1 MTSILNAPAHPLSD
15 ALLDRARHVIPN
27 AMYGHQDVRGL
38 WPGAPQFVS
47 RTSGSRIWDAD
58 GHEYIDLLCSWGPII
73 HGYQHPRIEEAV
85 DRQRQICD
93 TANGPS
99 EPFVAL
105 AEKLVEV
112 VEHADW
118 AMFAKNGSDVT
129 TLCLTIARAYTRRA
143 TILVEQGTY
152 HGALPWC
159 NPDKTGVLPSDR
171 AGLAYYT
178 YNDLASVEK
187 LVAEH
192 SGDLA
197 GIIVAPFRHD
207 PAGSDLE
214 MVDPAFAQGLRRICD
229 DNDAVLILDEVR
241 TGFRMAYGG
250 SWEQYGVR
258 PDLSSWSKAIGN
270 GYPVAAVLGAD
281 RLRDAAGSFFVT
293 GTFWFSAVPM
303 VAALTSIAL
312 LEENDGVAQMF
323 ARGKQ
328 LVRGLHEQAA
338 SYSLPVNITGPP
350 TMPYLSFAGETDHEF
365 TLAWAGECAAR
376 GVYIHP
382 KHNWFMSTALTEA
395 DIDTVLVATDG
406 AFGEVARRSFSG

>member
-1 MTSILNAPAHPLSD
+1 MTSTISAPTHPVSD
-15 ALLDRARHVIPN
+15 GLLRRAKQVIPN
-27 AMYGHQDVRGL
+27 TMYGHQDARGL

-47 RTSGSRIWDAD
+47 RTAGSRLWDAD

-85 DRQRQICD
+85 DRQRRVCD

-99 EPFVAL
+99 EHMVAL
-105 AEKLVEV
+105 AEKLVGV

-129 TLCLTIARAYTRRA
+129 TLCLTIARAHTGRA
-143 TILVEQGTY
+143 TILVEEGTY

-187 LVAEH
+187 LVAENA
-192 SGDLA
+192 GDLA

-214 MVDPAFAQGLRRICD
+214 MVDHAFAQGLRRICD
-229 DNDAVLILDEVR
+229 ENGAVLILDEVR
-241 TGFRMAYGG
+241 TGFRMSFGG

-270 GYPVAAVLGAD
+270 GYPIAAVLGAEA
-281 RLRDAAGSFFVT
+281 LRESAGSFFVT

-303 VAALTSIAL
+303 VAAIESIAL
-312 LEENDGVAQMF
+312 LEEEDGVAHMF
-323 ARGKQ
+323 ARGDQ
-328 LVRGLHEQAA
+328 LVTGLRSQAA
-338 SYSLPVNITGPP
+338 SYSLPVNVTGPV
-350 TMPYLSFAGETDHEF
+350 TMPYLSFAGESDHRY
-365 TLAWAGECAAR
+365 TLAWAAECAAH
-376 GVYIHP
+376 GVYVHP
-382 KHNWFMSTALTEA
+382 KHNGFMSTALTEA
-395 DIDTVLVATDG
+395 DVDTVLIATDA
-406 AFGEVARRSFSG
+406 AFGAVAKLYF

>member
-1 MTSILNAPAHPLSD
+1 MTSILQTPAHPVSD
-15 ALLDRARHVIPN
+15 ALLHRAKQVIPN
-27 AMYGHQDVRGL
+27 GMYGHQIATGL

-73 HGYQHPRIEEAV
+73 HGYQHPLIEEAV
-85 DRQRQICD
+85 NRQRLISD

-99 EPFVAL
+99 EHMVTL
-105 AEKLVEV
+105 AEKLVDV

-129 TLCLTIARAYTRRA
+129 TLCLTIARAHTGKA
-143 TILVEQGTY
+143 TILVEEGTY

-187 LVAEH
+187 LIIEH
-192 SGDLA
+192 EGDLA

-214 MVDPAFAQGLRRICD
+214 LVDPEFAQGLRRICD
-229 DNDAVLILDEVR
+229 ENGAVLILDEVR
-241 TGFRMAYGG
+241 TGLRMSFGG

-270 GYPVAAVLGAD
+270 GYPIAAVMGAEA
-281 RLRDAAGSFFVT
+281 LREAAGSFFVT

-303 VAALTSIAL
+303 VAALTSLAL
-312 LEENDGVAQMF
+312 LDECDGVAHMY
-323 ARGKQ
+323 ARGQQ
-328 LVRGLHEQAA
+328 LVSGLAAQAA
-338 SYSLPVNITGPP
+338 SHALPITITGPAP
-350 TMPYLSFAGETDHEF
+350 MPYMSFAGETDHQF
-365 TLAWAGECAAR
+365 TLAWTAECAAR
-376 GVYIHP
+376 GVFIHP

-395 DIDTVLVATDG
+395 DVDTVLSVTDE
-406 AFGEVARRSFSG
+406 AFGEVAKRFF

>member
-1 MTSILNAPAHPLSD
+1 MTSTLNAHPVND
-15 ALLDRARHVIPN
+15 ALLDRARRVIPN
-27 AMYGHQDVRGL
+27 GMYGHQLATGL
-38 WPGAPQFVS
+38 WPGAPQYIA
-47 RTSGSRIWDAD
+47 RTAGSRLWDAD

-73 HGYQHPRIEEAV
+73 HGYQHPRVEEAV
-85 DRQRQICD
+85 TRQRELCD
-93 TANGPS
+93 TANGPT
-99 EPFVAL
+99 EHMVTL
-105 AEKLVEV
+105 AEKLVSV

-129 TLCLTIARAYTRRA
+129 TLCLTIARAHTGRSV
-143 TILVEQGTY
+143 ILVEEGTY

-178 YNDLASVEK
+178 YNDLAGVEK
-187 LVAEH
+187 LAAEH

-229 DNDAVLILDEVR
+229 ENNAVLILDEVR
-241 TGFRMAYGG
+241 TGFRMSFGG

-270 GYPVAAVLGAD
+270 GYPVAAVLGAQA
-281 RLRDAAGSFFVT
+281 LRESAGSFFVT

-303 VAALTSIAL
+303 VAALATINL
-312 LEENDGVAQMF
+312 LDEVDGVTQMF
-323 ARGKQ
+323 TRGQQ
-328 LVRGLHEQAA
+328 LVDGLHEQAVA
-338 SYSLPVNITGPP
+338 HGLPVTLTGPV
-350 TMPYLSFAGETDHEF
+350 TMPYLSFAGESDHEV
-365 TLAWAGECAAR
+365 TLAWTAECAAR
-376 GVYIHP
+376 GVFVHP
-382 KHNWFMSTALTEA
+382 KHNWFISTALTEA
-395 DIDTVLVATDG
+395 DVDEVLVATDG
-406 AFGEVARRSFSG
+406 AFAEVAKRFY

>member
-1 MTSILNAPAHPLSD
+1 MTSIIQAPAHPLSD
-15 ALLDRARHVIPN
+15 ALLHRAKQVIPN
-27 AMYGHQDVRGL
+27 GMYGHQIATGL

-73 HGYQHPRIEEAV
+73 HGYQHPLIEEAV
-85 DRQRQICD
+85 NKQRLICD

-99 EPFVAL
+99 EHMVTL
-105 AEKLVEV
+105 AEKLVGV
-112 VEHADW
+112 VEHAEW

-129 TLCLTIARAYTRRA
+129 TLCLTIARAHTGKA
-143 TILVEQGTY
+143 TILVEEGTY

-187 LVAEH
+187 LVIEH
-192 SGDLA
+192 DGDLA

-214 MVDPAFAQGLRRICD
+214 MVDPEFAQGLRRICD
-229 DNDAVLILDEVR
+229 ENGAVLILDEVR
-241 TGFRMAYGG
+241 TGLRMSFGG

-270 GYPVAAVLGAD
+270 GYPIAAVMGAEA
-281 RLRDAAGSFFVT
+281 LREAAGSFFVT

-303 VAALTSIAL
+303 VAALTSLAL
-312 LEENDGVAQMF
+312 LDECDGVAHMH
-323 ARGKQ
+323 ARGQQ
-328 LVRGLHEQAA
+328 LVSGLAAQAA
-338 SYSLPVNITGPP
+338 SHALPITITGPAP
-350 TMPYLSFAGETDHEF
+350 MPYMSFAGETDHQF
-365 TLAWAGECAAR
+365 TLAWTAECAAR
-376 GVYIHP
+376 GVFIHP

-395 DIDTVLVATDG
+395 DVDTVLSVTDE
-406 AFGEVARRSFSG
+406 AFGEVAKRFF

>member
-1 MTSILNAPAHPLSD
+1 MTSTLNAPSHPLSD
-15 ALLDRARHVIPN
+15 ALLHRAKQVIPN
-27 AMYGHQDVRGL
+27 TMYGHQDARGL

-47 RTSGSRIWDAD
+47 RTAGSRIWDVD

-73 HGYQHPRIEEAV
+73 HGYQHPKIEEAV
-85 DRQRQICD
+85 DRQRRICD

-99 EPFVAL
+99 EHFVSL
-105 AEKLVEV
+105 AEKLVGV

-118 AMFAKNGSDVT
+118 TMFAKNGSDVT
-129 TLCLTIARAYTRRA
+129 TLCLTIARAHTGRG
-143 TILVEQGTY
+143 TVLVEENTY

-171 AGLAYYT
+171 AGLAYYS
-178 YNDLASVEK
+178 YNDLAGVER

-192 SGDLA
+192 KDDLA

-214 MVDPAFAQGLRRICD
+214 LADPVFAQGLRRICD
-229 DNDAVLILDEVR
+229 ENGAVLILDEVR
-241 TGFRMAYGG
+241 TGFRMSFGG

-270 GYPVAAVLGAD
+270 GYPIAAVLGAEA
-281 RLRDAAGSFFVT
+281 LREAAGSFFVT

-312 LEENDGVAQMF
+312 LEEQDGVAQMF
-323 ARGKQ
+323 TRGRQ
-328 LVRGLHEQAA
+328 LVAGLQEQAA
-338 SYSLPVNITGPP
+338 SHALPVNITGPA
-350 TMPYLSFAGETDHEF
+350 TMPYLSFAGETDHQV
-365 TLAWAGECAAR
+365 TLAWAAECAAR
-376 GVYIHP
+376 GVFVHP

-395 DIDTVLVATDG
+395 DVDSVLLATDA
-406 AFGEVARRSFSG
+406 AFGDVARRFY

>member
-1 MTSILNAPAHPLSD
+1 MTSIIQAPAHPLSD
-15 ALLDRARHVIPN
+15 ALLHRAKQVIPN
-27 AMYGHQDVRGL
+27 GMYGHQIATGL

-73 HGYQHPRIEEAV
+73 HGYQHPLIEEAV
-85 DRQRQICD
+85 NKQRLICD

-99 EPFVAL
+99 EHMVTL
-105 AEKLVEV
+105 AEKLVGV

-129 TLCLTIARAYTRRA
+129 TLCLTIARAHTGKA
-143 TILVEQGTY
+143 TILVEEGTY

-187 LVAEH
+187 LVIEH
-192 SGDLA
+192 EGDLA

-214 MVDPAFAQGLRRICD
+214 MVDPEFAQGLRRICD
-229 DNDAVLILDEVR
+229 ENGAVLILDEVR
-241 TGFRMAYGG
+241 TGLRMSFGG

-270 GYPVAAVLGAD
+270 GYPIAAVMGAEA
-281 RLRDAAGSFFVT
+281 LREAAGSFFVT

-303 VAALTSIAL
+303 VAALTSLAL
-312 LEENDGVAQMF
+312 LEECDGVAHMY
-323 ARGKQ
+323 ARGQQ
-328 LVRGLHEQAA
+328 LVTGLAAQAA
-338 SYSLPVNITGPP
+338 SHALPIVITGPAP
-350 TMPYLSFAGETDHEF
+350 MPYMSFAGETDHQF
-365 TLAWAGECAAR
+365 TLLWTAECAAR
-376 GVYIHP
+376 GVFIHP

-395 DIDTVLVATDG
+395 DVDTVLSVTDE
-406 AFGEVARRSFSG
+406 AFGEVAKRFF

>member
-1 MTSILNAPAHPLSD
+1 MTSILQTPAHPVSD
-15 ALLDRARHVIPN
+15 ALLHRAKQVIPN
-27 AMYGHQDVRGL
+27 GMYGHQIATGL

-58 GHEYIDLLCSWGPII
+58 GNEYIDLLCSWGPII
-73 HGYQHPRIEEAV
+73 HGYQHPLIEEAV
-85 DRQRQICD
+85 NRQRLICD

-99 EPFVAL
+99 EHMVTL
-105 AEKLVEV
+105 AEKLVDV

-129 TLCLTIARAYTRRA
+129 TLCLTIARAHTGKA
-143 TILVEQGTY
+143 TILVEEGTY

-178 YNDLASVEK
+178 YNDLASAEK
-187 LVAEH
+187 LVIEH
-192 SGDLA
+192 EGDLA

-214 MVDPAFAQGLRRICD
+214 MVDPEFARGLRRICD
-229 DNDAVLILDEVR
+229 ENGAVLILDEVR
-241 TGFRMAYGG
+241 TGLRMSFGG

-270 GYPVAAVLGAD
+270 GYPIAAVMGAEA
-281 RLRDAAGSFFVT
+281 LREAAGSFFVT

-303 VAALTSIAL
+303 VAALTSLAL
-312 LEENDGVAQMF
+312 LEECDGVAHMY
-323 ARGKQ
+323 ARGQQ
-328 LVRGLHEQAA
+328 LVTGLAAQAA
-338 SYSLPVNITGPP
+338 SHALPITITGPAP
-350 TMPYLSFAGETDHEF
+350 MPYMSFAGETDHQL
-365 TLAWAGECAAR
+365 TLAWTAECAAR
-376 GVYIHP
+376 GVFIHP

-395 DIDTVLVATDG
+395 DVDTVLSVTDE
-406 AFGEVARRSFSG
+406 AFGEVAKRFF

>member
-1 MTSILNAPAHPLSD
+1 MTSTLQNAVSHPKSD
-15 ALLDRARHVIPN
+15 ALLQRAKQVVPN
-27 AMYGHQDVRGL
+27 GMYGHQIATGL

-47 RTSGSRIWDAD
+47 RSSGSRIWDAD

-73 HGYQHPRIEEAV
+73 HGYQHPKIEEAV
-85 DRQRQICD
+85 NRQRALCD

-99 EPFVAL
+99 EHFVSL

-112 VEHADW
+112 VEHAEW

-129 TLCLTIARAYTRRA
+129 TLCLTIARAHTGRG
-143 TILVEQGTY
+143 TILVEENTY

-178 YNDLASVEK
+178 YNDLAGVEK

-192 SGDLA
+192 KGDIA
-197 GIIVAPFRHD
+197 GIIAAPFRHD

-229 DNDAVLILDEVR
+229 ENGAVLILDEVR
-241 TGFRMAYGG
+241 TGFRMSFGG

-270 GYPVAAVLGAD
+270 GYPIAAVLGAES
-281 RLRDAAGSFFVT
+281 LREAAGSFFVT
-293 GTFWFSAVPM
+293 GTFWYSAVPM
-303 VAALTSIAL
+303 VAALATISL

-323 ARGKQ
+323 ARGDQ
-328 LVRGLHEQAA
+328 LRTGLRQQAA
-338 SYSLPVNITGPP
+338 AHSLPVNITGPV
-350 TMPYLSFAGETDHEF
+350 TMPYLSFAGETDHQF
-365 TLAWAGECAAR
+365 TLAWAAECAAR

-382 KHNWFMSTALTEA
+382 KHNGFMSTALTES
-395 DIDTVLVATDG
+395 DVEMVLLATDA
-406 AFGEVARRSFSG
+406 AFGEVANQFF

>member
-1 MTSILNAPAHPLSD
+1 
-15 ALLDRARHVIPN
+15 
-27 AMYGHQDVRGL
+27 MYGHQDARGL

-47 RTSGSRIWDAD
+47 RTAGSRIWDAD

-85 DRQRQICD
+85 SKQRLVCD

-99 EPFVAL
+99 EHFVAL
-105 AEKLVEV
+105 AEKLVDV

-129 TLCLTIARAYTRRA
+129 TLCLTIARAHTGRSV
-143 TILVEQGTY
+143 ILVEEGTY

-178 YNDLASVEK
+178 YNDLAGVEK

-192 SGDLA
+192 DGNVA

-214 MVDPAFAQGLRRICD
+214 MVDPAFAQGLRRIC
-229 DNDAVLILDEVR
+229 NQQGAVLILDEVR
-241 TGFRMAYGG
+241 TGFRMAFGG

-270 GYPVAAVLGAD
+270 GYPIAAVLGSEQF
-281 RLRDAAGSFFVT
+281 REAAGSFFVT

-312 LEENDGVAQMF
+312 LEELDGITHMV
-323 ARGKQ
+323 ARGDQ
-328 LVRGLHEQAA
+328 LVSGLREQAT
-338 SYSLPVNITGPP
+338 SYSLPVRITGPV
-350 TMPYLSFAGETDHEF
+350 TMPYLSFTGETDHQL
-365 TLAWAGECAAR
+365 TLAWAAECAAR
-376 GVYIHP
+376 GVFVHP
-382 KHNWFMSTALTEA
+382 KHNWFMSTALTSA
-395 DIDTVLVATDG
+395 DIDTVLIATDA
-406 AFGEVARRSFSG
+406 AFSEVARQYF

>member
-1 MTSILNAPAHPLSD
+1 MTSTLNAVSHPKSD
-15 ALLDRARHVIPN
+15 ALLQRAKHVVPN
-27 AMYGHQDVRGL
+27 GMYGHQVASGL

-47 RTSGSRIWDAD
+47 RSAGSRIWDAD

-73 HGYQHPRIEEAV
+73 HGYQHPKIEEAV
-85 DRQRQICD
+85 NRQRLLCD

-99 EPFVAL
+99 EHFVTL
-105 AEKLVEV
+105 AEKLVDV

-129 TLCLTIARAYTRRA
+129 TLCLTIARAHTGRG
-143 TILVEQGTY
+143 TILVEENTY

-192 SGDLA
+192 KGDLA
-197 GIIVAPFRHD
+197 GIIAAPFRHD

-214 MVDPAFAQGLRRICD
+214 MVDPVFAQGLRRICD
-229 DNDAVLILDEVR
+229 ENGAVLILDEVR
-241 TGFRMAYGG
+241 TGFRMSFGG

-270 GYPVAAVLGAD
+270 GYPIAAVLGAEA
-281 RLRDAAGSFFVT
+281 LRDAAGSFFVT
-293 GTFWFSAVPM
+293 GTFWYSAVPM
-303 VAALTSIAL
+303 VAALATIDL
-312 LEENDGVAQMF
+312 LKDGDGVTQMF
-323 ARGKQ
+323 ARGDQ
-328 LVRGLHEQAA
+328 LTTGWRQQAA
-338 SYSLPVNITGPP
+338 AHSLSVNITGPV

-365 TLAWAGECAAR
+365 TLAWAAECAAR
-376 GVYIHP
+376 GVYVHP
-382 KHNWFMSTALTEA
+382 KHNGFISTALTES
-395 DIDTVLVATDG
+395 DVDEVLVATDA
-406 AFGEVARRSFSG
+406 AFGVVAGRYF

>member
-1 MTSILNAPAHPLSD
+1 MTSTIITPTHPVSD
-15 ALLDRARHVIPN
+15 ALLQRAQQVVPN
-27 AMYGHQDVRGL
+27 GMYGHQIATGL

-47 RTSGSRIWDAD
+47 RTAGSRMWDAD

-73 HGYQHPRIEEAV
+73 HGYQHPKIEEAV
-85 DRQRQICD
+85 ERQRRICD

-99 EPFVAL
+99 EHFVAL
-105 AEKLVEV
+105 AEKLVDV

-129 TLCLTIARAYTRRA
+129 TLCLTIARAHTGRG
-143 TILVEQGTY
+143 TILVEEGTY

-159 NPDKTGVLPSDR
+159 NPDKTGVLASDR

-192 SGDLA
+192 AGDLA

-229 DNDAVLILDEVR
+229 DSGAVLILDEVR
-241 TGFRMAYGG
+241 TGFRMSFGG

-270 GYPVAAVLGAD
+270 GYPIAAVLGAE
-281 RLRDAAGSFFVT
+281 RLRESAGSFFVT

-303 VAALTSIAL
+303 VAALTSITL
-312 LEENDGVAQMF
+312 LEEEDGVAHMF
-323 ARGKQ
+323 ARGDQ
-328 LVRGLHEQAA
+328 YVAGLREQAA
-338 SYSLPVNITGPP
+338 SYALPVTITGPV

-365 TLAWAGECAAR
+365 TMAWSAECAAR
-376 GVYIHP
+376 GVYVHP
-382 KHNWFMSTALTEA
+382 KHNGFMSTALTEA
-395 DIDTVLVATDG
+395 DVDAVLVATDG
-406 AFGEVARRSFSG
+406 AFAEVAKRFF

>member
-1 MTSILNAPAHPLSD
+1 MTSTLNAPTHPRSD
-15 ALLDRARHVIPN
+15 ALLQRAQQVIPN
-27 AMYGHQDVRGL
+27 GMYGHQNARGL

-47 RTSGSRIWDAD
+47 RTAGSRIWDAD

-85 DRQRQICD
+85 SRQRLICD

-99 EPFVAL
+99 EHFVAL
-105 AEKLVEV
+105 AEKLVDV

-129 TLCLTIARAYTRRA
+129 TLCLTIARAHTGRSV
-143 TILVEQGTY
+143 ILVEEGTY

-178 YNDLASVEK
+178 YNDLAGAEK

-192 SGDLA
+192 AGNVA

-214 MVDPAFAQGLRRICD
+214 MVDPAFAQGLRRMCD
-229 DNDAVLILDEVR
+229 EHGAVLILDEVR
-241 TGFRMAYGG
+241 TGFRMSFGG

-270 GYPVAAVLGAD
+270 GYPIAAVLGSEPF
-281 RLRDAAGSFFVT
+281 REAAGSFFVT

-303 VAALTSIAL
+303 VAALTSIEL
-312 LEENDGVAQMF
+312 LEGLDGITHMF
-323 ARGKQ
+323 ARGNQ
-328 LVRGLHEQAA
+328 LVSGLREQAA
-338 SYSLPVNITGPP
+338 SYSLPVNITGPV
-350 TMPYLSFAGETDHEF
+350 TMPYLSFAGETDHQF
-365 TLAWAGECAAR
+365 TLAWAAECAAR
-376 GVYIHP
+376 GVFVHP
-382 KHNWFMSTALTEA
+382 KHNWFMSTALTSA
-395 DIDTVLVATDG
+395 DIDTVLNATDA
-406 AFGEVARRSFSG
+406 AFSEVARQYF

>member
-1 MTSILNAPAHPLSD
+1 MTSIISAPTHPVSD
-15 ALLDRARHVIPN
+15 ALLHRARQVVPN
-27 AMYGHQDVRGL
+27 AMYGHQDARGL

-47 RTSGSRIWDAD
+47 RTAGSRIWDAD

-73 HGYQHPRIEEAV
+73 HGYQHPRIEAAV
-85 DRQRQICD
+85 DRQRKICD

-99 EPFVAL
+99 EHFVAL
-105 AEKLVEV
+105 AEKLVDL

-129 TLCLTIARAYTRRA
+129 TLCLTIARAHTGKG

-171 AGLAYYT
+171 AGLAYYA
-178 YNDLASVEK
+178 YNDLASVER

-214 MVDPAFAQGLRRICD
+214 LVDPAFAAGLRRICD
-229 DNDAVLILDEVR
+229 ENGAVLILDEVR
-241 TGFRMAYGG
+241 TGLRMSLGG

-270 GYPVAAVLGAD
+270 GYPVAAVLGAEW
-281 RLRDAAGSFFVT
+281 LREAAGSFFVT

-303 VAALTSIAL
+303 VAALTSL
-312 LEENDGVAQMF
+312 TMLEEDDGVAQMF
-323 ARGKQ
+323 ARGDQ
-328 LVRGLHEQAA
+328 LVSGLRAQAA
-338 SYSLPVNITGPP
+338 SHSLPVTITGPV
-350 TMPYLSFAGETDHEF
+350 TMPYMSFVGETNHEL
-365 TLAWAGECAAR
+365 TLAWSAECAAR
-376 GVYIHP
+376 GVYVHP
-382 KHNWFMSTALTEA
+382 KHNWFMSTALTET
-395 DIDTVLVATDG
+395 DVDTVLQATDG
-406 AFGEVARRSFSG
+406 AFDEVAKRYA

>member
-1 MTSILNAPAHPLSD
+1 MTSILNAPAYPVSD
-15 ALLDRARHVIPN
+15 ALLARAATVIPN
-27 AMYGHQDVRGL
+27 TMYGHQDARGL

-58 GHEYIDLLCSWGPII
+58 GNEYIDLLCSWGPII

-85 DRQRQICD
+85 DRQRQLCD

-99 EPFVAL
+99 EHFVAL
-105 AEKLVEV
+105 AEKLVGV

-129 TLCLTIARAYTRRA
+129 TLCLTIARAHTGRG
-143 TILVEQGTY
+143 TILVEENTY

-159 NPDKTGVLPSDR
+159 NPDKTGVLASDR

-192 SGDLA
+192 KGDLA
-197 GIIVAPFRHD
+197 GIIAAPFRHD

-214 MVDPAFAQGLRRICD
+214 LVDPSFAQGLRRICD
-229 DNDAVLILDEVR
+229 ENDAVLILDEVR
-241 TGFRMAYGG
+241 TGFRMSFGG
-250 SWEQYGVR
+250 SWEQFGVR
-258 PDLSSWSKAIGN
+258 PDLSAWSKAIGN
-270 GYPVAAVLGAD
+270 GYPVAAVMGAE
-281 RLRDAAGSFFVT
+281 RLRSAAGSFFVT

-303 VAALTSIAL
+303 VAALASIAL
-312 LEENDGVAQMF
+312 LEEQGGVAHMF
-323 ARGKQ
+323 AVGQR
-328 LVRGLHEQAA
+328 LVSGLQEQAR
-338 SYSLPVNITGPP
+338 SYSLPVNITGPV

-365 TLAWAGECAAR
+365 TLAWTAQCAAR
-376 GVYIHP
+376 GVFSHP

-395 DIDTVLVATDG
+395 DVDKVLTVTDA
-406 AFGEVARRSFSG
+406 AFADVGRRYFSA

>member
-1 MTSILNAPAHPLSD
+1 MTSTLQNALSHPKSD
-15 ALLDRARHVIPN
+15 ALLQRAQQVVPN
-27 AMYGHQDVRGL
+27 GMYGHQVASGL
-38 WPGAPQFVS
+38 WPGAPQFFS

-73 HGYQHPRIEEAV
+73 HGYQHPKIEEAV
-85 DRQRQICD
+85 NRQRQLSD

-99 EPFVAL
+99 EHFVTL
-105 AEKLVEV
+105 AEKLVDV

-129 TLCLTIARAYTRRA
+129 TLCLTIARAHTGRG
-143 TILVEQGTY
+143 TILVEENTY

-192 SGDLA
+192 KGDLA
-197 GIIVAPFRHD
+197 GIIAAPFRHD

-229 DNDAVLILDEVR
+229 ENGAVLILDEVR
-241 TGFRMAYGG
+241 TGFRMSFGG

-270 GYPVAAVLGAD
+270 GYPIAAVLGAEA
-281 RLRDAAGSFFVT
+281 LREAAGSFFVT

-303 VAALTSIAL
+303 VAALATIDL
-312 LEENDGVAQMF
+312 LEELDGVTQMF
-323 ARGKQ
+323 ARGDQ
-328 LVRGLHEQAA
+328 FATGLRQQAA
-338 SYSLPVNITGPP
+338 SHSLPVNITGPV
-350 TMPYLSFAGETDHEF
+350 TMPYLSFAGETDHQF
-365 TLAWAGECAAR
+365 TLAWTAECAAR
-376 GVYIHP
+376 GVFIHP
-382 KHNWFMSTALTEA
+382 KHNGFMSTALTEA
-395 DIDTVLVATDG
+395 DIDTVLVATDA
-406 AFGEVARRSFSG
+406 AFGEVAKQFF

>member
-1 MTSILNAPAHPLSD
+1 MNAPSHPISD
-15 ALLDRARHVIPN
+15 ALLHRAAAVIPN
-27 AMYGHQDVRGL
+27 TMYGHQDARGL
-38 WPGAPQFVS
+38 WPGAPQYVS
-47 RTSGSRIWDAD
+47 RTAGPRLWDAD

-85 DRQRQICD
+85 NRQRRLCD

-99 EPFVAL
+99 EHMVTL

-129 TLCLTIARAYTRRA
+129 TLCLTIARAHTGRA
-143 TILVEQGTY
+143 VILVEEGTY

-178 YNDLASVEK
+178 YNDLASVQK
-187 LVAEH
+187 LVDEH
-192 SGDLA
+192 RGDVA
-197 GIIVAPFRHD
+197 GIIAAPFRHD

-214 MVDPAFAQGLRRICD
+214 LVDPEFARGLRRICD
-229 DNDAVLILDEVR
+229 ENQALLILDEVR
-241 TGFRMAYGG
+241 TGFRMSFGG
-250 SWEQYGVR
+250 SWEPLGVR

-270 GYPVAAVLGAD
+270 GYPIAAVLGAEKV
-281 RLRDAAGSFFVT
+281 RAAAGSFFVT

-303 VAALTSIAL
+303 VAALTSITML
-312 LEENDGVAQMF
+312 QESDGVSQMF
-323 ARGKQ
+323 TRGEH
-328 LVRGLHEQAA
+328 LVSGLRLQAA
-338 SYSLPVNITGPP
+338 SYSLPVNITGPA
-350 TMPYLSFAGETDHEF
+350 TMPYLSFAGERDHQV
-365 TLAWAGECAAR
+365 TLAWTAECAAR
-376 GVYIHP
+376 GVFIHP

-395 DIDTVLVATDG
+395 DIDAVLIATDAAFKTVATQ
-406 AFGEVARRSFSG
+406 FY

>member
-1 MTSILNAPAHPLSD
+1 MTSTLQNSLSHPTSD
-15 ALLDRARHVIPN
+15 ALLQRAKQVVPN
-27 AMYGHQDVRGL
+27 GMYGHQIATGL
-38 WPGAPQFVS
+38 WPGAPQFIS

-73 HGYQHPRIEEAV
+73 HGYQHPKVEEAV
-85 DRQRQICD
+85 NRQRVLCD

-99 EPFVAL
+99 EHFVAL

-129 TLCLTIARAYTRRA
+129 TMCLTLARAYTGRN
-143 TILVEQGTY
+143 TILVEENTY

-178 YNDLASVEK
+178 YNDLAGVEK

-192 SGDLA
+192 KGDIA
-197 GIIVAPFRHD
+197 GIIVAGFRHD

-229 DNDAVLILDEVR
+229 ENGAVLILDEVR
-241 TGFRMAYGG
+241 TGFRMSFGG

-258 PDLSSWSKAIGN
+258 PDLSTWSKAIGN
-270 GYPVAAVLGAD
+270 GYPVAAVLGAEA
-281 RLRDAAGSFFVT
+281 LREAAGSFFVT

-303 VAALTSIAL
+303 AAALATISL
-312 LEENDGVAQMF
+312 LEEQDGVAQMF
-323 ARGKQ
+323 ARGDQ
-328 LVRGLHEQAA
+328 LRTGLRQQAA
-338 SYSLPVNITGPP
+338 SYSLPVNMTGPV
-350 TMPYLSFAGETDHEF
+350 TMPYLSFAGETDHQF
-365 TLAWAGECAAR
+365 TMAWAAECAAR

-382 KHNWFMSTALTEA
+382 KHNGFMSTALTEA
-395 DIDTVLVATDG
+395 DIDTVLIATDA
-406 AFGEVARRSFSG
+406 AFAEVAKQFF

>member
-1 MTSILNAPAHPLSD
+1 MTSTIITPTHPVSD
-15 ALLDRARHVIPN
+15 ALLQRAQQVVPN
-27 AMYGHQDVRGL
+27 GMYGHQIATGL

-47 RTSGSRIWDAD
+47 RTAGSRMWDAD

-73 HGYQHPRIEEAV
+73 HGYQHPKIEEAV
-85 DRQRQICD
+85 ERQRRICD

-99 EPFVAL
+99 EHFVAL
-105 AEKLVEV
+105 AEKLVDV

-129 TLCLTIARAYTRRA
+129 TLCLTIARAHTGRG
-143 TILVEQGTY
+143 TILVEEGTY

-159 NPDKTGVLPSDR
+159 NPDKTGVLASDR

-192 SGDLA
+192 AGDLA

-241 TGFRMAYGG
+241 TGFRMSFGG

-270 GYPVAAVLGAD
+270 GYPIAAVLGAE
-281 RLRDAAGSFFVT
+281 RLRESAGSFFVT

-303 VAALTSIAL
+303 VAALTSITL
-312 LEENDGVAQMF
+312 LEEEDGVAHMF
-323 ARGKQ
+323 ARGDQ
-328 LVRGLHEQAA
+328 YVAGLREQAA
-338 SYSLPVNITGPP
+338 SYALPVTITGPV

-365 TLAWAGECAAR
+365 TMAWSAECAAR
-376 GVYIHP
+376 GVYVHP
-382 KHNWFMSTALTEA
+382 KHNGFMSTALTEA
-395 DIDTVLVATDG
+395 DVDAVLVATDG
-406 AFGEVARRSFSG
+406 AFAEVAKRFF

>member
-1 MTSILNAPAHPLSD
+1 MTSILNAPAHPVSD
-15 ALLDRARHVIPN
+15 ALLDRAKAVIPN
-27 AMYGHQDVRGL
+27 AMYGHQDARGL

-85 DRQRQICD
+85 NRQRLICD

-99 EPFVAL
+99 EHMVTL
-105 AEKLVEV
+105 AEKLVDV

-129 TLCLTIARAYTRRA
+129 TLCLTIARAHTGRSV
-143 TILVEQGTY
+143 ILVEEGTY

-159 NPDKTGVLPSDR
+159 NPDTTGVLPSDR

-192 SGDLA
+192 AGDLA
-197 GIIVAPFRHD
+197 GIIAAPFRHD

-229 DNDAVLILDEVR
+229 ENGAALILDEVR
-241 TGFRMAYGG
+241 TGFRMSFGG

-270 GYPVAAVLGAD
+270 GYPIAAVMGAEW
-281 RLRDAAGSFFVT
+281 LREAAGSFFVT

-303 VAALTSIAL
+303 VAALTSVAL
-312 LEENDGVAQMF
+312 LEECDGVAHMF
-323 ARGKQ
+323 ARGDQ
-328 LVRGLHEQAA
+328 LVSGLRQQAA
-338 SYSLPVNITGPP
+338 AHSLAVNITGPV
-350 TMPYLSFAGETDHEF
+350 TMPYMSFVGETDHEL

-376 GVYIHP
+376 GVFVHP

-395 DIDTVLVATDG
+395 DVDTVLIASDE
-406 AFGEVARRSFSG
+406 AFGEVARRFF

>member
-1 MTSILNAPAHPLSD
+1 MTSTVNAPSHPRSD
-15 ALLDRARHVIPN
+15 ALLQRAQQVIPN
-27 AMYGHQDVRGL
+27 AMYGHQDARGL

-47 RTSGSRIWDAD
+47 RTAGSRIWDAD

-85 DRQRQICD
+85 DRQRRICD

-99 EPFVAL
+99 EHFVAL

-129 TLCLTIARAYTRRA
+129 TLCLTIARAHTGRS
-143 TILVEQGTY
+143 TILVEESTY

-178 YNDLASVEK
+178 YNDLAGVEK

-192 SGDLA
+192 AGDLA

-229 DNDAVLILDEVR
+229 EHGAALILDEVR
-241 TGFRMAYGG
+241 TGFRMSFGG

-270 GYPVAAVLGAD
+270 GYPIAAVLGAEH
-281 RLRDAAGSFFVT
+281 LRASAGSFFVT

-312 LEENDGVAQMF
+312 LEEVDGLTHMF
-323 ARGKQ
+323 ARGDQ
-328 LVRGLHEQAA
+328 LVSGLREQAS
-338 SYSLPVNITGPP
+338 SYSLPVQITGPV
-350 TMPYLSFAGETDHEF
+350 TMPYLSFAGESDHQF
-365 TLAWAGECAAR
+365 TLAWAAECAAR
-376 GVYIHP
+376 GVFVHP
-382 KHNWFMSTALTEA
+382 KHNWFMSTALTPA
-395 DIDTVLVATDG
+395 DIDTVLAATDA
-406 AFGEVARRSFSG
+406 AFGEVARQFF

>member
-15 ALLDRARHVIPN
+15 ALLDRARQVIPN
-27 AMYGHQDVRGL
+27 AMYGHQDARGL

-73 HGYQHPRIEEAV
+73 HGYQHPKIEEAV
-85 DRQRQICD
+85 ERQRRICD

-99 EPFVAL
+99 EHFVAL
-105 AEKLVEV
+105 AEKLVDV

-129 TLCLTIARAYTRRA
+129 TMSLTIARAYTGRA
-143 TILVEQGTY
+143 TILVEEGTY

-178 YNDLASVEK
+178 YNDLAGVEK

-192 SGDLA
+192 ADDLA

-214 MVDPAFAQGLRRICD
+214 MVDPVFAQGLRRICD
-229 DNDAVLILDEVR
+229 DHDAVLILDEVR
-241 TGFRMAYGG
+241 TGLRMSYGG
-250 SWEQYGVR
+250 SWEQHGVR
-258 PDLSSWSKAIGN
+258 PDLSAWSKAIGN

-281 RLRDAAGSFFVT
+281 RLRGAAGSFFVT

-303 VAALTSIAL
+303 VAALTSLAL
-312 LEENDGVAQMF
+312 LEENDGVAQVF
-323 ARGKQ
+323 SRGTQ
-328 LVRGLHEQAA
+328 LVTGLHEQAA
-338 SYSLPVNITGPP
+338 SHSLPVNITGPA
-350 TMPYLSFAGETDHEF
+350 TMPYLSFAGETDHQF

-376 GVYIHP
+376 GVFVHP

-395 DIDTVLVATDG
+395 DIDTVLVATDA
-406 AFGEVARRSFSG
+406 AFGEVARRFFRR